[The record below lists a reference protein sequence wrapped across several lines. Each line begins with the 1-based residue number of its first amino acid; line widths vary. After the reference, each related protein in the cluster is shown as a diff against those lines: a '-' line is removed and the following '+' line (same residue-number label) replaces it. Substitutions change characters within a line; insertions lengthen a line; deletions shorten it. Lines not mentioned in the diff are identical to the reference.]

1 MPNTTSLSTTDN
13 VASPDYVGLVK
24 FLLEPF
30 LEDAHSLHVNCEQ
43 LDQTPKIWLRVAFD
57 NTDKGK
63 VFGRGGRNIQAI
75 REILN
80 TTAILAGK
88 SIYLDIHDPDNDRS
102 DDLRNDR
109 RNYNSGGRKKPSRN
123 RPRPSRKD

>member
-1 MPNTTSLSTTDN
+1 MPNKTSLSTTQKI
-13 VASPDYVGLVK
+13 ASPDYIGLVK

-30 LEDAHSLHVNCEQ
+30 LDNPDSLEIDCEQ
-43 LDQTPKIWLRVAFD
+43 LTQKNKIWLRVAFD
-57 NTDKGK
+57 STDKGK

-80 TTAILAGK
+80 TTATLAGT
-88 SIYLDIHDPDNDRS
+88 SIYLDIYNHNEDKSDN
-102 DDLRNDR
+102 LPNDR
-109 RNYNSGGRKKPSRN
+109 RSSNGGGRKKTGRY